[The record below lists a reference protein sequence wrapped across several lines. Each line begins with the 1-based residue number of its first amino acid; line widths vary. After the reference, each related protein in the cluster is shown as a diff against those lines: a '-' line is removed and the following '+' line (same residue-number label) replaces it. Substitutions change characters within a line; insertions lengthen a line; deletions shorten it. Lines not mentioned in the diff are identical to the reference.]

1 MVCSEEKPYSVHL
14 PSITHS
20 GFLYKTPSM
29 VKPISERKGPE
40 GTCVRQGKGSWEIHS
55 NLP

>member
-1 MVCSEEKPYSVHL
+1 MVCSEEKPYSVQL
-14 PSITHS
+14 PSITHN

-40 GTCVRQGKGSWEIHS
+40 GTCVRRGKGS
-55 NLP
+55 